1 MKNERNFN
9 PVVGG
14 FEIGVQG
21 KRAVFRENI
30 RFFRFENPRSVDRSF
45 AVLNGQSFFLNPAI
59 AANAIT
65 RALQS
70 V

>member
-1 MKNERNFN
+1 MKNEREFN
-9 PVVGG
+9 PVVAG
-14 FEIGVQG
+14 FEIGVRE

-30 RFFRFENPRSVDRSF
+30 RFFRFGNPRSVDWSF
-45 AVLNGQSFFLNPAI
+45 AVLNGQSFFLNPAM